1 MENNLYDYI
10 LEDLKRYCQ
19 FEEDLLSDSK
29 LTFVVFSMEPFGFV
43 MPKKKIL
50 KQISSHTLAKKF
62 YKVRQAVKQYDS
74 LVRTIIEQ
82 SPEQDAPAFFLSA
95 LDEKWE
101 ELSLWCRIVHSLEEL
116 KTLLDDYM
124 PEYPVSCLFC
134 KIGKGSHSLY
144 SIKLWIDFDT
154 NSISHYKKLYKGGS

>member
-43 MPKKKIL
+43 MPAQKFSNKSIHL
-50 KQISSHTLAKKF
+50 RKQF
-62 YKVRQAVKQYDS
+62 YKAEHALEQYK
-74 LVRTIIEQ
+74 LLCRTAFEW

-101 ELSLWCRIVHSLEEL
+101 ELSLWCKIVHSLEEL
-116 KTLLDDYM
+116 KTLLDEYM
-124 PEYPVSCLFC
+124 PEYP
-134 KIGKGSHSLY
+134 IGCENSRIGMGSHNLY

-154 NSISHYKKLYKGGS
+154 NSNSRYKKLYKGGS